1 MEVLSHDETLK
12 LPSPPAPTERFAQ
25 LAASVAARTYARG
38 GMSVSN
44 EIIRVVLADD
54 HTLVPEG
61 LRLLLRS
68 APDVAVVGRSG
79 QRHHRTRADRAAH
92 SRRADLDPTCPRG

>member
-1 MEVLSHDETLK
+1 MTKTLK
-12 LPSPPAPTERFAQ
+12 QPSTPAPTERFAQ
-25 LAASVAARTYARG
+25 LAASVAARTYARR

-54 HTLVPEG
+54 HTLVREG

-68 APDVAVVGRSG
+68 APDVAVVGEADK
-79 QRHHRTRADRAAH
+79 RHHRTRADRAAH
-92 SRRADLDPTCPRG
+92 SRRADPRPRHAQG

>member
-1 MEVLSHDETLK
+1 MTKTLK
-12 LPSPPAPTERFAQ
+12 PPPATPPSERFAQ
-25 LAASVAARTYARG
+25 LAASVAARSYARR

-54 HTLVPEG
+54 HTLVREG

-68 APDVAVVGRSG
+68 ALGR
-79 QRHHRTRADRAAH
+79 
-92 SRRADLDPTCPRG
+92 